1 MAYESVDMD
10 GHRRMLVADHRVR
23 DRASADQERRYRA
36 PDLRFRDLLW
46 TSTPKPFFVA
56 DSTSSSLEISTISAR
71 HLPDPLAR
79 SNALALRKHFR
90 I

>member
-46 TSTPKPFFVA
+46 NLDTETVLRCRQHQF
-56 DSTSSSLEISTISAR
+56 
-71 HLPDPLAR
+71 LAGDFD
-79 SNALALRKHFR
+79 NLCAALA
-90 I
+90 